1 VVPCRQEHDEEVV
14 MPQGAVLVECDGG
27 LARITL
33 NRPEVLNAM
42 NLAWVE
48 ALEAAVTAVAAEP
61 DVRVVLVRG
70 AGRAFCAG
78 LDLDMLGRDG
88 MPPGFYEGQERAFCG
103 LEAMDK
109 ITVAVLHGYCLGGGL
124 QLAIACDIRICS
136 TECGLGL
143 PAVLEGLFPGMAP
156 VRLPRLIGLGPARR
170 LILSGEVIEPDEALR
185 LGLIDHLIAADRF
198 ETGVAEVLQHYLRA
212 PQTAAVAS
220 KQLLRRAFEAPLATV
235 YQESQALLVE
245 CLASPDVKAAGEAW
259 RQRRAARRG
268 EQTRQR

>member
-1 VVPCRQEHDEEVV
+1 
-14 MPQGAVLVECDGG
+14 MPRGTVLVECNGG

-42 NLAWVE
+42 NLAWVR
-48 ALEAAVTAVAAEP
+48 ALEAAVNTVATEP

-88 MPPGFYEGQERAFCG
+88 IPPGFYEGQERAFCG

-109 ITVAVLHGYCLGGGL
+109 ITIAVLHGYCLGGGL
-124 QLAIACDIRICS
+124 QLAIACDIRVSS

-156 VRLPRLIGLGPARR
+156 FRLPRRTCRWHTTGCSCWMNGPSVAAMCSRSYASRLRMVSQGYDLACVLNLSTFVDFAARIRTSRGLGRR
-170 LILSGEVIEPDEALR
+170 
-185 LGLIDHLIAADRF
+185 
-198 ETGVAEVLQHYLRA
+198 
-212 PQTAAVAS
+212 
-220 KQLLRRAFEAPLATV
+220 
-235 YQESQALLVE
+235 
-245 CLASPDVKAAGEAW
+245 
-259 RQRRAARRG
+259 
-268 EQTRQR
+268 

>member
-1 VVPCRQEHDEEVV
+1 

-42 NLAWVE
+42 NLAWVQG
-48 ALEAAVTAVAAEP
+48 LEAAVNTVAAEP

-109 ITVAVLHGYCLGGGL
+109 ITVAALHGYCLGGGL

-143 PAVLEGLFPGMAP
+143 PAVLEGLLPGMAP
-156 VRLPRLIGLGPARR
+156 FRLPRLIGLGPARR
-170 LILSGEVIEPDEALR
+170 LMLSGEAIGPDEALR
-185 LGLIDHLIAADRF
+185 LGLIDHLVPTAGF
-198 ETGVAEVLQHYLRA
+198 ETGVAEVLERYLRV
-212 PQTAAVAS
+212 PRSAAVAS
-220 KQLLRRAFEAPLATV
+220 KRLLRRAFEAPWATV
-235 YQESQALLVE
+235 YQESQALLAE
-245 CLASPDVKAAGEAW
+245 CLASRDVQAAGEAW
-259 RQRRAARRG
+259 RQRRAERCG
-268 EQTRQR
+268 EGIRQS